1 MPCQSGNSGKHP
13 REILNNAPC
22 RHPGEGRDPV
32 SLSSFRA
39 LRLRSGQAPTE
50 ESVVDLPS
58 TRSRFLTSFG
68 MTFAPGF
75 PFALALNHVEAS
87 KDRVQV
93 SGETLNKPVIRA
105 KPVLECLNRGAGI
118 Q

>member
-1 MPCQSGNSGKHP
+1 
-13 REILNNAPC
+13 
-22 RHPGEGRDPV
+22 
-32 SLSSFRA
+32 
-39 LRLRSGQAPTE
+39 
-50 ESVVDLPS
+50 
-58 TRSRFLTSFG
+58 